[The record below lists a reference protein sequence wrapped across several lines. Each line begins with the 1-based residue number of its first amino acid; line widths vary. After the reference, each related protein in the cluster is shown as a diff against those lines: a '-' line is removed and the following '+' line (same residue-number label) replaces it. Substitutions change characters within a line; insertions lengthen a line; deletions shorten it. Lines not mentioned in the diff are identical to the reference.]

1 MTMQVNGTNAAEK
14 EELVA
19 RYSSSY
25 GRSMIGRLLD
35 AADGGLGMVCF
46 FQGLAMSIL
55 SPILPSCASTSF
67 GIDSSQQTPCNVF
80 YIFSS
85 SRMTSTQCT

>member
-1 MTMQVNGTNAAEK
+1 MTMQVNGPNAAEK

-35 AADGGLGMVCF
+35 APDGGLNMVCF
-46 FQGLAMSIL
+46 SQGLAMSIL
-55 SPILPSCASTSF
+55 TLLPSFESKRFGFDTHLKRRNAMYFSF
-67 GIDSSQQTPCNVF
+67 A
-80 YIFSS
+80 
-85 SRMTSTQCT
+85 